1 MSSRMYT
8 DEELCWA
15 TQVAYCNVNMFD
27 FESFQTENPGEYPT
41 LQEVFNEVGYKIY
54 YNQALLN
61 EEQEGD
67 YIKMQQHALAFMDA
81 VKAGTICQG
90 WRVVAVS
97 NQADQEENGFYAVT
111 IATSEKDAIVGFR
124 GSESW
129 EMNQL
134 VEDWVVADFTMLASE
149 LTEQEV
155 EAGNYLYNTL
165 LKKEFENYA
174 VTGHSLGGNLSI
186 VSTVLAKNKDNLYG
200 TDYASRLKQTVS
212 FDGPGHPTEFIE
224 KYQTEI
230 VQMADVMIH
239 YQWSWVG
246 SILTSL
252 CAENGTYI
260 KKKSDKFG
268 GGIKSLFLKHST
280 ASLEFDENG
289 MLANE
294 YEKYKAAC

>member
-1 MSSRMYT
+1 MYT

-15 TQVAYCNVNMFD
+15 TQVAYCNVNRFD
-27 FESFQTENPGEYPT
+27 FETFQVKHPGEYLT
-41 LQEVFNEVGYKIY
+41 LQEIFNEVGYDLY

-67 YIKMQQHALAFMDA
+67 SLTMQQEAFAFMDA

-111 IATSEKDAIVGFR
+111 IATSEEDAIVGFR

-129 EMNQL
+129 EMNQT
-134 VEDWVVADFTMLASE
+134 VEDWVVADFTMLASD
-149 LTEQEV
+149 LTEQE
-155 EAGNYLYNTL
+155 EAAGNYLYDTL
-165 LKKEFENYA
+165 IKREFENYA

-186 VSTVLAKNKDNLYG
+186 VSTVLARNKDNYYG
-200 TDYASRLKQTVS
+200 TDFSGRLKQTVS

-230 VQMADVMIH
+230 DQMADVMTH

-246 SILTSL
+246 VILTSL
-252 CAENGTYI
+252 CEENLCNIWDVAGKYEERR
-260 KKKSDKFG
+260 
-268 GGIKSLFLKHST
+268 H
-280 ASLEFDENG
+280 E
-289 MLANE
+289 E
-294 YEKYKAAC
+294 YKVAG